1 MNEQE
6 TELYDFLKR
15 SRQHFVSVVEISKNC
30 GSRKLFLEDRNW
42 ARPILR
48 RLELDGYLESNPF
61 GEYRIKHRPQD
72 TTSFK
77 QALSMPGFAL
87 GDTAIITLDKVTEA
101 MHEAPTTL
109 MEKKPEEDQPGQQKP

>member
-6 TELYDFLKR
+6 TELHEFLNR
-15 SRQHFVSVVEISKNC
+15 SPQFFVSVVEISKYC

-48 RLELDGYLESNPF
+48 RMEMDGCVESNPF
-61 GEYRIKHRPQD
+61 GEYRLKRRPED

-77 QALSMPGFAL
+77 RALTMPGFPL
-87 GDTAIITLDKVTEA
+87 GETSIITLDNVAE
-101 MHEAPTTL
+101 HLQNAPTTL
-109 MEKKPEEDQPGQQKP
+109 YGKKPGDDRQA

>member
-6 TELYDFLKR
+6 TELHEFLKR
-15 SRQHFVSVVEISKNC
+15 SPQFFVSVVEISKNC

-48 RLELDGYLESNPF
+48 RMEMDGCVESNPF
-61 GEYRIKHRPQD
+61 GEYRLKHRPED

-77 QALSMPGFAL
+77 RALTMPGFPL
-87 GDTAIITLDKVTEA
+87 GETSIITLDNVALQLQNT
-101 MHEAPTTL
+101 PTTF
-109 MEKKPEEDQPGQQKP
+109 MDNMPDGHRQP